1 MQTDASA
8 GSRDR
13 SPLHGEMDGVPG
25 KSESS
30 DVLPPPL
37 PVSSPQPVAEQKSHR
52 DDEGRGA
59 DEAGRDCK
67 RARTQ
72 QAAATMQ
79 QSASESEDAGGMTEE
94 EATAARQVCDLADV
108 HKQDGDMEAEEHA
121 TVHACISVWRLLH
134 MHACWVAL
142 ARAHRRC
149 QVRVDRCMLGNM
161 FHVLRDAAKST
172 ELLDAVPYARHTYEL
187 LACISVYLL
196 ACRALGN

>member
-1 MQTDASA
+1 MQRDASL

-59 DEAGRDCK
+59 DETGRDCK

-72 QAAATMQ
+72 QAAANVQ
-79 QSASESEDAGGMTEE
+79 QSASESEHAGGMTEE
-94 EATAARQVCDLADV
+94 EATVARQVCDLADV
-108 HKQDGDMEAEEHA
+108 HKQGGDMEAEEHA
-121 TVHACISVWRLLH
+121 TVHACISL
-134 MHACWVAL
+134 
-142 ARAHRRC
+142 
-149 QVRVDRCMLGNM
+149 
-161 FHVLRDAAKST
+161 
-172 ELLDAVPYARHTYEL
+172 
-187 LACISVYLL
+187 
-196 ACRALGN
+196 